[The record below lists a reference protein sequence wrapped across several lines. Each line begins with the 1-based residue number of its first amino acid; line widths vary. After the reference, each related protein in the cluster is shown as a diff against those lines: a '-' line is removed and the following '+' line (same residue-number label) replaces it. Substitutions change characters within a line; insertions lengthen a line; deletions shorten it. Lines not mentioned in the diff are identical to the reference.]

1 MVRQSPAA
9 PPAGDLSFP
18 IGPRGV
24 WGSGPQALLGQGR
37 GLSPEWAR
45 LASHGLTYCVALA
58 VGGRLGL
65 SAIVKRGVHP
75 APLIGGLQGGWA
87 GGQHVQ
93 EGRRRRA
100 GCEEAREATGRK
112 EGRNRNKRGGP
123 PTWDEWAA
131 QPPCPL
137 PDRTCPNLDGPWA
150 WWGGGRASGAEWPE
164 RGRGRGWQREAAR
177 GSRQSRHSRRG
188 RRAGLSLLCCPPT
201 PGPLTSALA
210 WQHPSFRPAYHWGLP
225 AGAAPWGP
233 TAGGSW
239 VVRAQGGAHF
249 LPRNTQTC
257 SGTKAGA
264 PQRASS
270 RGLSAPCLGHRDA
283 FLGRGTGRVGIGH
296 QGAPGSGRGRL
307 IFLQPCLGTG
317 PRLGSTRGRMYT
329 SPAPLALP
337 RSALTTRA
345 LLGLAAPL
353 GFPSH
358 LLVFPLSPHCTP
370 AFNTPQPVTS
380 TPARAHTCPSH
391 TPCLMAPKPTTAPQ
405 TQPSLA
411 RLGGSSATSLCP
423 PAPWGLP
430 VPGTYTAP
438 ASTPA
443 PPDFPHSSQ
452 ATMVPT
458 WTQKAQEGCVPT
470 WAGSHKGTQ
479 RQGSRVRPSVGPA
492 RAFRGSQS
500 HRTHVWPCGSP
511 RRRYRPVCGHSRC

>member
-1 MVRQSPAA
+1 MWWAGANPHLPGLPWLMSQARDPRSREGWTQAMVRQSPAA

-18 IGPRGV
+18 ISPRGV

-87 GGQHVQ
+87 GGRHVQ

-307 IFLQPCLGTG
+307 IFLSSHVWARVPGWAQLGGECILPQPPLPFLGLPSPPEPFWAWQLPWG
-317 PRLGSTRGRMYT
+317 
-329 SPAPLALP
+329 SPATFLSFLFPPTARRPSTPHSLLLP
-337 RSALTTRA
+337 
-345 LLGLAAPL
+345 
-353 GFPSH
+353 
-358 LLVFPLSPHCTP
+358 
-370 AFNTPQPVTS
+370 PQPE
-380 TPARAHTCPSH
+380 H
-391 TPCLMAPKPTTAPQ
+391 TPV
-405 TQPSLA
+405 LA
-411 RLGGSSATSLCP
+411 TP
-423 PAPWGLP
+423 PWLS
-430 VPGTYTAP
+430 Y
-438 ASTPA
+438 
-443 PPDFPHSSQ
+443 
-452 ATMVPT
+452 
-458 WTQKAQEGCVPT
+458 
-470 WAGSHKGTQ
+470 
-479 RQGSRVRPSVGPA
+479 GP
-492 RAFRGSQS
+492 
-500 HRTHVWPCGSP
+500 
-511 RRRYRPVCGHSRC
+511 